1 MARIWEKAISIL
13 AGNLNSGR
21 SYLITAV
28 SDKKFE
34 ICTDLK
40 TNNIANTYEDHITEQ
55 KLYWQ
60 GKNALLELKKLIFQS
75 YFLSFLL

>member
-1 MARIWEKAISIL
+1 MHCDTCFDTSSL
-13 AGNLNSGR
+13 LF
-21 SYLITAV
+21 
-28 SDKKFE
+28 DKKFE
-34 ICTDLK
+34 ICTDLQ

-75 YFLSFLL
+75 CFLSFLL